1 MCEPRQTLLAGVN
14 FGDLW
19 SLAPA
24 KGCRLSKEVMES
36 GAGLG

>member
-1 MCEPRQTLLAGVN
+1 MGEPRQTLLAGVN
-14 FGDLW
+14 FGGLW

-24 KGCRLSKEVMES
+24 RGCWLRKEVMES